1 MYKVLIKRLLDVIC
15 SLLALVILSPL
26 LVILTLANSFIMRGN
41 PFFVQVRPGKK
52 GKNGQ
57 EKLFRLF
64 KFRSMSDAKDKEGNL
79 LPDEKRLNS
88 FGKILRSTSLDEL
101 PEIINILK
109 GDMSVIGPRPQ
120 LVKDMVFMTE
130 EQRHRH
136 DVRPGLSGLAQ
147 VNGRNS
153 IDWIERINLDLEYV
167 KHVTLLEDVSLV
179 FKTLVK
185 VFLRDGISEQGM
197 ATSMDYGDFLLHIGR
212 ISEQEYNE
220 KQNEANS
227 LLANFGL
234 SS

>member
-185 VFLRDGISEQGM
+185 VILRDGISEQGM

-234 SS
+234 SG